1 MELAA
6 RATAES
12 GAQTPRH
19 VVVIGGG
26 PAAHRFAEAM
36 HSRTTGGIQVTVV
49 GDEFHLPYD
58 RVALS
63 RRLVDS
69 EDLTLGDRAMWDS
82 EAVRYLGGL
91 AVTVVDPAEKT
102 VTIADGSMLGYDL
115 SLIHI

>member
-12 GAQTPRH
+12 GETTPRT

-36 HSRTTGGIQVTVV
+36 HARSTSAGGIQVTVI
-49 GDEFHLPYD
+49 GEEIHLPYD

-69 EDLTLGDRAMWDS
+69 EDLTLGDRAMWESD
-82 EAVRYLGGL
+82 AVRYLGGTS
-91 AVTVVDPAEKT
+91 VVSVDPAAKT
-102 VTIADGSMLGYDL
+102 VSLADGSHLDF
-115 SLIHI
+115 H